1 MRRKKVIIIF
11 HSFRNLLNGY
21 FSEEEVESLE
31 DEDMDEEF
39 DEEEEEE
46 DEGNIR
52 KLQIILTHLISEE
65 DDEEEFELES
75 LEDEDE
81 DDDYYDEDDYD
92 Y

>member
-52 KLQIILTHLISEE
+52 KL
-65 DDEEEFELES
+65 
-75 LEDEDE
+75 
-81 DDDYYDEDDYD
+81 
-92 Y
+92 